1 MGDLGKRV
9 VVLRKKKGLSQ
20 SDLAKQVGISYAQ
33 VGRYETKGAQPPAEV
48 LKKIA
53 DALDTTVD
61 YLISGDT
68 DEKAVSTLKDAEL
81 LQQFRAVEQMDE
93 DDKMTVKKLIDAFIT
108 KRKIQQLAL

>member
-1 MGDLGKRV
+1 M
-9 VVLRKKKGLSQ
+9 
-20 SDLAKQVGISYAQ
+20 
-33 VGRYETKGAQPPAEV
+33 QPPAEV

-53 DALDTTVD
+53 DTLETTVD

-68 DEKAVSTLKDAEL
+68 DEKAALALKDAEL

-93 DDKMTVKKLIDAFIT
+93 DDKGTVKKLIDAFIT

>member
-1 MGDLGKRV
+1 MSDLGKRV
-9 VVLRKKKGLSQ
+9 VELRKKKGLSQ
-20 SDLAKQVGISYAQ
+20 SDLANQVGISYAQ

-53 DALDTTVD
+53 DALDSTVD

>member
-1 MGDLGKRV
+1 MSDLGKRV
-9 VVLRKKKGLSQ
+9 VGLRKKKGLSQ

>member
-1 MGDLGKRV
+1 MSNLGKRV
-9 VVLRKKKGLSQ
+9 IELRKKKGFSQ
-20 SDLAKQVGISYAQ
+20 SELAKQVGISYAQ
-33 VGRYETKGAQPPAEV
+33 VGRYETKGAQPQAEV

-53 DALDTTVD
+53 NALDTTVD
-61 YLISGDT
+61 YLINGDT

-93 DDKMTVKKLIDAFIT
+93 EDKVTVKKLIDAFIT

>member
-1 MGDLGKRV
+1 MNNLGKRV
-9 VVLRKKKGLSQ
+9 VELRKKKGFSQ
-20 SDLAKQVGISYAQ
+20 SELARQVGISYAQ

-53 DALDTTVD
+53 DALNTTVD
-61 YLISGDT
+61 YLINGDT

-93 DDKMTVKKLIDAFIT
+93 EDKVTVKKLIDAFIT

>member
-1 MGDLGKRV
+1 MSDLGKRV
-9 VVLRKKKGLSQ
+9 VELRKKKGLSQ

-81 LQQFRAVEQMDE
+81 LQHFRAVEQMDE
-93 DDKMTVKKLIDAFIT
+93 EDKVTVKKLIDAFIT
-108 KRKIQQLAL
+108 KKKIQQLAL

>member
-1 MGDLGKRV
+1 MSDLGKRV
-9 VVLRKKKGLSQ
+9 IELRKKKGLSQ

-93 DDKMTVKKLIDAFIT
+93 EDKMTVKKLIDAFIT

>member
-1 MGDLGKRV
+1 MNNLGKRV
-9 VVLRKKKGLSQ
+9 VELRKKKGFSQ
-20 SDLAKQVGISYAQ
+20 SELARQVGISYAQ

-61 YLISGDT
+61 YLINGDT

-93 DDKMTVKKLIDAFIT
+93 EDKVTVKKLIDAFIT

>member
-1 MGDLGKRV
+1 MNDLGKRV
-9 VVLRKKKGLSQ
+9 IELRKKKGFSQ
-20 SDLAKQVGISYAQ
+20 SDLARQVGISYAQ

-53 DALDTTVD
+53 DALETTID
-61 YLISGDT
+61 YLINGDT

-93 DDKMTVKKLIDAFIT
+93 EDKVTVKKLIDAFIT

>member
-1 MGDLGKRV
+1 MNNLGKRIIE
-9 VVLRKKKGLSQ
+9 LRKKKGYSQ

-33 VGRYETKGAQPPAEV
+33 IGWYETKGAQPPAEV

-53 DALDTTVD
+53 DALETTVD
-61 YLISGDT
+61 YLINGDT

-93 DDKMTVKKLIDAFIT
+93 DDKGTVKKLIDAFIT

>member
-1 MGDLGKRV
+1 MNNLGKRV
-9 VVLRKKKGLSQ
+9 VELRKKKGFSQ

-48 LKKIA
+48 LRKIA

-61 YLISGDT
+61 FLINGDT
-68 DEKAVSTLKDAEL
+68 DEKAVSALKDAEL

-93 DDKMTVKKLIDAFIT
+93 EDKVTVKRLIDAFIT

>member
-1 MGDLGKRV
+1 MESLGKRV
-9 VVLRKKKGLSQ
+9 IELRKKKGFSQ
-20 SDLAKQVGISYAQ
+20 SDLAKIVGISYAQ

-48 LKKIA
+48 LKKLA

-61 YLISGDT
+61 FLISGNS
-68 DEKAVSTLKDAEL
+68 DEKAASALKDAEL

-93 DDKMTVKKLIDAFIT
+93 EDKNTVKKLIDAFIT

>member
-1 MGDLGKRV
+1 MSDLGKRV
-9 VVLRKKKGLSQ
+9 VELRKKKGLSQ
-20 SDLAKQVGISYAQ
+20 SDLANQVGISYAQ

-53 DALDTTVD
+53 DALDSTVD

-93 DDKMTVKKLIDAFIT
+93 EDKVTVKKLIDAFIT

>member
-1 MGDLGKRV
+1 MSNLGKRV
-9 VVLRKKKGLSQ
+9 VELRKKKGFSQ
-20 SDLAKQVGISYAQ
+20 SDLAKLVGISYAQ

-61 YLISGDT
+61 YLINGDT
-68 DEKAVSTLKDAEL
+68 DEKALSTLRDAEL

-93 DDKMTVKKLIDAFIT
+93 EDKVTVKKLIDAFIT

>member
-1 MGDLGKRV
+1 MNNLGKRV
-9 VVLRKKKGLSQ
+9 VELRKKKGFSQ

-33 VGRYETKGAQPPAEV
+33 IGRYETKGAQPPAEV

-61 YLISGDT
+61 YLINGDT
-68 DEKAVSTLKDAEL
+68 DEKALSTLKDAEL

-93 DDKMTVKKLIDAFIT
+93 EDKVTVKKLIDAFIT